1 VTAQFATQAAVNAN
15 LTDVLASALAAQ
27 AEQAVAQAA
36 AMSNVTDTLAAV
48 LGGLS
53 TLQAGV
59 GALAARMEAVEANTG
74 LLDSLVVSP
83 PMPPPG
89 PSPPPPPPP
98 FPGRNQFT
106 CSAVNDPV
114 VCSAL
119 GDLYYS
125 TNGAGWTNPAGWSSA
140 ANGVPTDFCS
150 FYQWGGGMAG
160 PPCDTHGVLTFLC
173 VTACQVVQRHL
184 TPLPL
189 QSNLYN
195 NNLAGTIPSTLGNI
209 LSLTALCVRHS
220 LRLSAR

>member
-1 VTAQFATQAAVNAN
+1 
-15 LTDVLASALAAQ
+15 
-27 AEQAVAQAA
+27 
-36 AMSNVTDTLAAV
+36 
-48 LGGLS
+48 
-53 TLQAGV
+53 
-59 GALAARMEAVEANTG
+59 VEANTG

-220 LRLSAR
+220 LRLSARYHRRISYLQYLPQQPAVWHHPSQSWQSYCAEAAAVSARDSSSVYGSF